1 MWVVCDAF
9 LRNRNLFSSQKCNT
23 MLKKFYKKHC
33 YLQENMYFSALV
45 IVAVYTLL
53 TAAII

>member
-1 MWVVCDAF
+1 
-9 LRNRNLFSSQKCNT
+9 